1 MDRRR
6 TDTRARIRSVA
17 LELFTDQ
24 GYDKT
29 SMREIAERLGVTKA
43 ALYHH
48 FPSKQDIVT
57 DLFASLPEGIEEIIT
72 WAGTQRPGKRTRE
85 QILVRYGSLLH
96 EVGRDMARF
105 MYTNQ
110 PAFSQ
115 HPSAFTMREGMIR
128 IANEMTAPHHNA
140 RDVFLARQ
148 ALLTVGWSSAMMG
161 DLDLNDDECY
171 EASLEIARDL
181 LDRI

>member
-96 EVGRDMARF
+96 EVGREADGHDRRAGEHVARA
-105 MYTNQ
+105 TGEHAGVARP
-110 PAFSQ
+110 PADESNGAGAGGAAG
-115 HPSAFTMREGMIR
+115 PGRRPCGCGLR
-128 IANEMTAPHHNA
+128 RRPVRC
-140 RDVFLARQ
+140 RDRR
-148 ALLTVGWSSAMMG
+148 
-161 DLDLNDDECY
+161 DD
-171 EASLEIARDL
+171 D
-181 LDRI
+181 